1 VISAGVSRR
10 SLGVSRVASPS
21 LRICPNALLTGAAL
35 LSLLFVV
42 WFQSLAA
49 LGFLASGLA
58 LWARQPGQAVTDLL
72 RFWPIHLIAVWCL
85 LSTFWS
91 NDPAITLRLG
101 IQLALTLVIA
111 VAMATRLSPRT
122 FVRVAFAAFGIAAV
136 SSLLFGE
143 VRGDGAGWL
152 GIFGSKNEFAFAM
165 SVVTLLSLALV
176 LDRQAGWIRIP
187 ALLGLLLGPFL
198 LIQGQSAGAILT
210 TAGAGLLGLALVT
223 LRHARLAARLLA
235 LALAVLVALAV
246 ALLVVEYRIE
256 LAEAFLDATG
266 KDVTLTGRT
275 ELWSEALR
283 EIRAYPLFGQG
294 FQAVWVPGNPV
305 AEAMWARFG
314 IGTRSGFNFHNTW
327 ISNAVEI
334 GLVGVGLQLA
344 VFLTT
349 LALVARWVVA
359 TQTAASLFF
368 AMFMARQVATSLVEV
383 VVYFNF
389 NVITILTVVALVYGL
404 RVQAEASSHASSR
417 PASRRLAHRGSPRP
431 VGMAPLG
438 AGRSGRG

>member
-1 VISAGVSRR
+1 MSSAAASRWVPGI
-10 SLGVSRVASPS
+10 LEEPGFS
-21 LRICPNALLTGAAL
+21 LRLCPNVILTGGALLA
-35 LSLLFVV
+35 LLFVV

-49 LGFLASGLA
+49 LGFLVFGLA
-58 LWARQPGQAVTDLL
+58 LWARQPTRAVTDLV

-91 NDPAITLRLG
+91 NEPAITLRLG
-101 IQLALTLVIA
+101 IQLALTLLIA
-111 VAMATRLSPRT
+111 VAIATRLAPRT
-122 FVRVAFAAFGIAAV
+122 FVLVAFVAFGIAAV
-136 SSLLFGE
+136 ASLLFGQ

-152 GIFGSKNEFAFAM
+152 GIFGSKNEFSFAM
-165 SVVTLLSLALV
+165 SVVVLLSLALL
-176 LDRQAGWIRIP
+176 LDRRGGWIKLP
-187 ALLGLLLGPFL
+187 AILGVLLGTFL
-198 LIQGQSAGAILT
+198 LVMGQSAGALLT
-210 TAGAGLLGLALVT
+210 TALAGALGLALVT

-235 LALAVLVALAV
+235 LVLVFLAAVAV
-246 ALLVVEYRIE
+246 ALVVVEYRTE
-256 LAEAFLDATG
+256 LAGAFLDATG

-275 ELWSEALR
+275 DLWAEALR
-283 EIRAYPLFGQG
+283 EIRAHPLLGQG

-305 AEAMWARFG
+305 AEAMWAKFG
-314 IGTRSGFNFHNTW
+314 ITTRSGFNFHNTW

-334 GLVGVGLQLA
+334 GLLGVGLQLA

-349 LALVARWVVA
+349 LALVGRWVVA

-404 RVQAEASSHASSR
+404 RVQAEATSHRAPAVR
-417 PASRRLAHRGSPRP
+417 PAATRERRLAGPGPATGGRVARG
-431 VGMAPLG
+431 
-438 AGRSGRG
+438 